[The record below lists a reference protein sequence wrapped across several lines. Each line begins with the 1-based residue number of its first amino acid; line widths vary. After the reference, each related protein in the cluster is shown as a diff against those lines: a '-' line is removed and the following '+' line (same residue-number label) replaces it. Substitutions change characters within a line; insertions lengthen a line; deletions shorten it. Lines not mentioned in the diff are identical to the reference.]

1 MEQLGYFDEITAD
14 DLKAMAEAN
23 GPKVTIFLPTAPPQ
37 HQPKDTATRVKSLVN
52 EARRKL
58 INAGVPE
65 SDAKDMLAPFD
76 AIATDAPFLR
86 QQGESLALFA
96 ARGLNLIF
104 RLGVPVTEYTHVA
117 EHFVLRPIAEAL
129 TKSHAYY
136 ILAVSRNKVR
146 LLDAT
151 KDSVV
156 RLDLKDI
163 VPESLEDVVDT
174 DDRQA
179 QLQNR
184 NMGAG
189 GAVFHGQGG
198 ASDIQESEN
207 QRFLHEVGSSLGDLL
222 GRARSQPLVLAG
234 VAENVSAIKA
244 SSSYPV
250 VAEDFI
256 PGNPDTLTP
265 RELQQSGWDVVR
277 PRFAANDDAAYDRF
291 ADVSGTGLG
300 ETQPDLIR
308 EAAVAGRVDTLFI
321 NPSLS
326 ASDGTGDV
334 NTAILHTKLNSGD
347 IVIISDGRVEDV
359 AALMRY

>member
-1 MEQLGYFDEITAD
+1 
-14 DLKAMAEAN
+14 
-23 GPKVTIFLPTAPPQ
+23 
-37 HQPKDTATRVKSLVN
+37 
-52 EARRKL
+52 
-58 INAGVPE
+58 
-65 SDAKDMLAPFD
+65 
-76 AIATDAPFLR
+76 
-86 QQGESLALFA
+86 
-96 ARGLNLIF
+96 
-104 RLGVPVTEYTHVA
+104 
-117 EHFVLRPIAEAL
+117 
-129 TKSHAYY
+129 
-136 ILAVSRNKVR
+136 LAVSRPKVR

-156 RLDLKDI
+156 RLDVKDI

-174 DDRQA
+174 DDGQA

-256 PGNPDTLTP
+256 PGNPD
-265 RELQQSGWDVVR
+265 
-277 PRFAANDDAAYDRF
+277 
-291 ADVSGTGLG
+291 
-300 ETQPDLIR
+300 
-308 EAAVAGRVDTLFI
+308 
-321 NPSLS
+321 
-326 ASDGTGDV
+326 
-334 NTAILHTKLNSGD
+334 
-347 IVIISDGRVEDV
+347 
-359 AALMRY
+359 

>member
-1 MEQLGYFDEITAD
+1 MEQLGYFDDITAD
-14 DLKAMAEAN
+14 DLKAMAAAT

-37 HQPKDTATRVKSLVN
+37 HQPQDTATRVKSLVN

-65 SDAKDMLAPFD
+65 SDAKDMMASFD

-96 ARGLNLIF
+96 AKGLNLVY
-104 RLGVPVTEYTHVA
+104 RLGVPVTEYTQVA
-117 EHFVLRPIAEAL
+117 EHFVLRPISEVL
-129 TKSHAYY
+129 TKSHAFY
-136 ILAVSRNKVR
+136 ILGVSRNKVR

-156 RLDLKDI
+156 QMDLQDI

-174 DDRQA
+174 DDRQT

-184 NMGAG
+184 SVGVAG
-189 GAVFHGQGG
+189 TMFHGQGG
-198 ASDIQESEN
+198 ASDNQESEID
-207 QRFLHEVGSSLGDLL
+207 RFLHEVGSSLGDLL
-222 GRARSQPLVLAG
+222 GRARSQPMVLAG
-234 VAENVSAIKA
+234 VTENVASLKA
-244 SSSYPV
+244 ASSYPV
-250 VAEDFI
+250 IAKDFI
-256 PGNPDTLTP
+256 PGNPDATSN
-265 RELQQSGWDVVR
+265 RELQQAGWDVVR
-277 PRFAANDDAAYDRF
+277 PRFASNDDAAFERF

-300 ETQPDLIR
+300 EVQTDLIR
-308 EAAVAGRVDTLFI
+308 DAAVAGRVDTLFI

-347 IVIISDGRVEDV
+347 IVIISDGRVENV

>member
-1 MEQLGYFDEITAD
+1 MEQLGYFDDITAD
-14 DLKAMAEAN
+14 DLKAMAAAT

-37 HQPKDTATRVKSLVN
+37 HQPQDTATRVKSLVN

-58 INAGVPE
+58 VNAGVPE
-65 SDAKDMLAPFD
+65 SDAKDMLASFD

-96 ARGLNLIF
+96 AKGLNLVY
-104 RLGVPVTEYTHVA
+104 RLGVPVSEYTNVA
-117 EHFVLRPIAEAL
+117 EHFVLRPLSESL
-129 TKSHAYY
+129 TKSHAFY
-136 ILAVSRNKVR
+136 ILGISRNNVR

-156 RLDLKDI
+156 RLDLQDI
-163 VPESLEDVVDT
+163 VPASFEDVVDT

-179 QLQNR
+179 TLQNR
-184 NMGAG
+184 TG
-189 GAVFHGQGG
+189 GADGAMFHGHGG
-198 ASDIQESEN
+198 AADNQESEIE
-207 QRFLHEVGSSLGDLL
+207 RYLHKVGDSLGDLL
-222 GRARSQPLVLAG
+222 GRARSQPMVLAG
-234 VAENVSAIKA
+234 VAENVATVKA

-256 PGNPDTLTP
+256 SGNPDTVSN
-265 RELQQSGWDVVR
+265 RELQKSGWEVVR
-277 PRFAANDDAAYDRF
+277 PRFASNDDAAFNRF

-308 EAAVAGRVDTLFI
+308 EAAVAGRIDTLFI
-321 NPSLS
+321 NPSLN

-347 IVIISDGRVEDV
+347 IVIISDGRVENV

>member
-1 MEQLGYFDEITAD
+1 MEQLGYFDDITAD
-14 DLKAMAEAN
+14 DLKAMAAAH

-37 HQPKDTATRVKSLVN
+37 HQPQDTATRVKSLVN

-58 INAGVPE
+58 VNAGVPE
-65 SDAKDMLAPFD
+65 SDAKDMLASFD

-96 ARGLNLIF
+96 AKGLNLIY
-104 RLGVPVTEYTHVA
+104 RLGVPVSEYTHVA
-117 EHFVLRPIAEAL
+117 EHFVLRPISETL

-136 ILAVSRNKVR
+136 ILTISRKKVR
-146 LLDAT
+146 VLDAT

-156 RLDLKDI
+156 QLDLQGI
-163 VPESLEDVVDT
+163 VPESFEDVIDT

-184 NMGAG
+184 TVGNAGTIFHGHG
-189 GAVFHGQGG
+189 GA
-198 ASDIQESEN
+198 ADNQETEIE
-207 QRFLHEVGSSLGDLL
+207 RFLREVGASLGDLL

-234 VAENVSAIKA
+234 VAENVASIKTH
-244 SSSYPV
+244 SSYPV

-256 PGNPDTLTP
+256 PGNPDTTSN
-265 RELQQSGWDVVR
+265 RELQQAGWDVVR
-277 PRFAANDDAAYDRF
+277 PHFGANDDAAYERF

-321 NPSLS
+321 NPSLN

-347 IVIISDGRVEDV
+347 IVIISDGRVENV